1 MPRLG
6 VGTAGRAGLG
16 LAESLRQGV
25 RLVDTASMYNNEEL
39 LANAFAG
46 MQRSELF
53 VVSKAWPF
61 ASSVTKSRSFNSPT
75 KPSGEL
81 IADVTRHIAALNTS
95 YLDLLLIHWPTAAL
109 REHWSALI
117 ELKARGLVRAIGLS
131 NADVKH
137 VQLLDGAEEPP
148 ALVQT
153 ELGLIR
159 KDGRI
164 PLASLEQL
172 VEHCGRRG
180 IRLMSHS
187 PLKAALRNRKAQQF
201 AKQLNVSVARLALRY
216 GLERGLV
223 QIFSSSKP
231 AHILDNLRALY
242 EPTLGASILS
252 ELASWRQAPGEKM
265 RAPSES
271 RSAARCRVR
280 CLSSSDTSRALRSSS
295 VQLFPGEV
303 DPVALGPPR
312 WDWRA
317 DLRAAADVEA
327 LQPWQQPRQSLQA
340 ALDSL
345 WLGARSEGLA
355 LSVSAQLEAAH
366 EVANE
371 VAAARSSE
379 AYHSLVARVG
389 ARARALLSDTT
400 RTTRLMQKRKGAAA
414 QHVITLGEGFHNV
427 DDFAAFDAGLHAALQ
442 PLYRDFIA
450 PHVSRAAFP
459 EHTALW
465 TLRSLFISR
474 NANDFAA
481 RGEPQED
488 ERTKSLM
495 WHWDNLKG
503 VANQQTYKAILYLN
517 DVDHRNGCMVA
528 LRHNVTGLPVRLAR
542 QDPVLWGARQWSA
555 VPKVWLAQ
563 LAADAYV
570 PHCLSGRAG
579 TLILFDTNIV
589 HRGSRPATG
598 LFRDFILFEFFLE
611 PERAARRKMRAG
623 STLDKAVD
631 PFRLAVSQPSA
642 RHADRHLA
650 DVDTSANTKVAQ
662 MTPTPMPKPKLWSTK
677 DPQARRVGKH
687 LRRIREHVLA
697 MGTRGAEPDV
707 SREAYAMLW
716 HTQAT
721 GKDLLAHPSFITMKV
736 LIASIRRVDP
746 RRAIILM
753 VISEHASRDPHLRA
767 LAVRYAPLHFVL
779 VPLVRSWTIGN
790 SRCETQ
796 INMRLTALVE
806 MVRKHSAIL
815 ASALGKPEAEV
826 ASWVA
831 PNISVRTM
839 RHTEQFIPF
848 WNSLQWLFDMLL
860 TKPELA
866 AAFKDKSIY
875 VALVRPLGQL
885 IMLSKTGV
893 YNLTTTAS
901 GRFTRILYVDT
912 DTIALRPFEELWQLR
927 FAPGEFIAATMTLSS
942 LGSQSLRRPPF
953 HVEATCAAVSP
964 DGTLPWLKNHT
975 RNVQYNAGAFLVRPD
990 AQVSAALMEALHD
1003 KKLLQRCAGDQSSF
1017 NTFFRIVTRCIGH
1030 LWNCYDPLVL
1040 GAYDVPWAAGSR
1052 GNVQDRNRDDMR
1064 DERGMRTKCFV
1075 EDLDPTRTVSKAA
1088 HEAAYERAI
1097 GAAHALRSVLLP
1109 TALASAAVGP
1119 PPNETLGLPALLHYM
1134 GGNKP
1139 SFHPARRSRHFY
1151 YWLWHA
1157 LKARFELE
1165 AGDG

>member
-1 MPRLG
+1 
-6 VGTAGRAGLG
+6 
-16 LAESLRQGV
+16 
-25 RLVDTASMYNNEEL
+25 
-39 LANAFAG
+39 

-252 ELASWRQAPGEKM
+252 ELASWRLAAGEKM

-271 RSAARCRVR
+271 RSGARCRVR

-340 ALDSL
+340 ALESL
-345 WLGARSEGLA
+345 RLGARSEGLA

-371 VAAARSSE
+371 VAAAHSPE

-427 DDFAAFDAGLHAALQ
+427 DDFAAFDAGLHAALL

-528 LRHNVTGLPVRLAR
+528 LRHNVTGLP
-542 QDPVLWGARQWSA
+542 A
-555 VPKVWLAQ
+555 V
-563 LAADAYV
+563 
-570 PHCLSGRAG
+570 
-579 TLILFDTNIV
+579 
-589 HRGSRPATG
+589 
-598 LFRDFILFEFFLE
+598 
-611 PERAARRKMRAG
+611 
-623 STLDKAVD
+623 
-631 PFRLAVSQPSA
+631 
-642 RHADRHLA
+642 
-650 DVDTSANTKVAQ
+650 
-662 MTPTPMPKPKLWSTK
+662 
-677 DPQARRVGKH
+677 
-687 LRRIREHVLA
+687 
-697 MGTRGAEPDV
+697 
-707 SREAYAMLW
+707 
-716 HTQAT
+716 
-721 GKDLLAHPSFITMKV
+721 GKDLLAHPAFITMKV

-753 VISEHASRDPHLRA
+753 VISEHASRDPHMRA

-790 SRCETQ
+790 NRCEAQ
-796 INMRLTALVE
+796 INMRLTTLVE

-831 PNISVRTM
+831 ANISVRRM
-839 RHTEQFIPF
+839 RHTEQFIPY

-875 VALVRPLGQL
+875 GALVRPLGQL
-885 IMLSKTGV
+885 VMLSKTGV
-893 YNLTTTAS
+893 YNLTAS
-901 GRFTRILYVDT
+901 GRFTRILYLDT

-964 DGTLPWLKNHT
+964 DGTLPWLKNNT
-975 RNVQYNAGAFLVRPD
+975 RPVQYNAGAFLVRPD
-990 AQVSAALMEALHD
+990 SQVSAALMRALHD
-1003 KKLLQRCAGDQSSF
+1003 KYLLQRCAGDQSLF

-1040 GAYDVPWAAGSR
+1040 GAYDVPWVAGSR

-1064 DERGMRTKCFV
+1064 DERGTRTKCFV
-1075 EDLDPTRTVSKAA
+1075 EDLDPTRTVSEAA

-1097 GAAHALRSVLLP
+1097 GAAHALRSALLP
-1109 TALASAAVGP
+1109 AALASAAVGP

-1157 LKARFELE
+1157 LKARFELD